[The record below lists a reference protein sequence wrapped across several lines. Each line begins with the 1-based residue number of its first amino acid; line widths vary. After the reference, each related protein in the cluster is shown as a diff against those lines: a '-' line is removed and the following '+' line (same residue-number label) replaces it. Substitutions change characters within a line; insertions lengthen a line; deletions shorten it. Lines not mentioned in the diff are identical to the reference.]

1 MDIRKSMLNS
11 PLPPLR
17 RDSTNNSSTMNSD
30 EQCDFFRVLFQN
42 DYALAVSSS
51 KLTFSFDPFDDID
64 FCNCFNNN
72 DEYEMTL
79 LDDVT
84 DAEFSEVDYSSSD
97 VSVISEIESVD
108 SSKVGNKRQR
118 GGEKT
123 STKKNMKTSMMK
135 GPIWNLV
142 KSMHDD
148 KATLEHIE
156 KLFLKTRCM

>member
-1 MDIRKSMLNS
+1 
-11 PLPPLR
+11 
-17 RDSTNNSSTMNSD
+17 MNFTD
-30 EQCDFFRVLFQN
+30 EQCDFFEVLFQN
-42 DYALAVSSS
+42 DYLPRAVSSS
-51 KLTFSFDPFDDID
+51 KLTVSFDPFDDID

-84 DAEFSEVDYSSSD
+84 DVEFSDVELSEVDYSVSSSD
-97 VSVISEIESVD
+97 ASVISEIESVD